1 MRVRENHQTNIEICK
16 VVQLQRPPGETLS
29 DGSVKFPSKTR
40 ISVSVPS
47 QSLAVLP
54 YFYSLSVGEGV
65 LISKMNILVGKKTCL
80 LSVPQVFNN
89 KLTFNNK
96 LRAERD
102 FSVFLWQGS
111 SSVVCIFFLHQC
123 VFLLMRR
130 EQKRIVKR
138 FAFRSQYK

>member
-16 VVQLQRPPGETLS
+16 VVQLQRPPGETC

-102 FSVFLWQGS
+102 FSGFL
-111 SSVVCIFFLHQC
+111 
-123 VFLLMRR
+123 
-130 EQKRIVKR
+130 
-138 FAFRSQYK
+138 

>member
-1 MRVRENHQTNIEICK
+1 MDQSNF
-16 VVQLQRPPGETLS
+16 LQKQEYQFLCRL
-29 DGSVKFPSKTR
+29 R
-40 ISVSVPS
+40 C
-47 QSLAVLP
+47 LAVLP

-102 FSVFLWQGS
+102 FSVFL
-111 SSVVCIFFLHQC
+111 
-123 VFLLMRR
+123 
-130 EQKRIVKR
+130 
-138 FAFRSQYK
+138 

>member
-1 MRVRENHQTNIEICK
+1 MDQSNF
-16 VVQLQRPPGETLS
+16 LQKQEYQFL
-29 DGSVKFPSKTR
+29 
-40 ISVSVPS
+40 
-47 QSLAVLP
+47 SLAVLP

-102 FSVFLWQGS
+102 FSSFL
-111 SSVVCIFFLHQC
+111 
-123 VFLLMRR
+123 
-130 EQKRIVKR
+130 
-138 FAFRSQYK
+138 